1 MCKETIKEFI
11 LQLTEADVT
20 SANAQKPKRFSE
32 KQTVV
37 REEEPEKHFLT
48 ACVYAGDIFLK
59 CPQRP
64 SGVCSPSLL
73 VDRQLKKYLA
83 KSLKDEPANGRIGVR
98 NTPNCRQ
105 IYSVY

>member
-48 ACVYAGDIFLK
+48 AA
-59 CPQRP
+59 
-64 SGVCSPSLL
+64 VCT
-73 VDRQLKKYLA
+73 Q
-83 KSLKDEPANGRIGVR
+83 E
-98 NTPNCRQ
+98 
-105 IYSVY
+105 IYSLNAHSVLQAFAPQVFWLTDS